1 MMANLCAR
9 ALIAGIE
16 VTYAQNIIRTHK
28 LVLQSPPYH
37 IENWPWQ
44 LKIYTFGMFQI
55 IKEGKPLQF
64 PGKAQKMPLELL
76 MVLISYGGT
85 EVSIEKIMD
94 ALWYE
99 TDGDMARSA
108 FSTTLNRL
116 RNLIGIKEAIQLR
129 AGKVTVDKNYCWVDI
144 WAFVRALDE
153 AETLWEKGE
162 KQQAIV
168 LYEKAV
174 TLYKGHF
181 FAGESEEPWMIPL
194 RERLKNKFL
203 DAILKLG
210 ECWEQEKAFENA
222 IACYEKGLAID
233 NLEEI
238 FYQRLMT
245 CFDNLGHHAEVIKVY
260 KQCKDV
266 LNEFL
271 GIRPSYETEVIYK
284 KILKGDVVSYNE

>member
-1 MMANLCAR
+1 MIAQLCER
-9 ALIAGIE
+9 ALSSGIE
-16 VTYAQNIIRTHK
+16 VDYVKSLIRIHK
-28 LVLQSPPYH
+28 LTPESPPYH

-44 LKIYTFGMFQI
+44 LKINTFGLFQI

-76 MVLISYGGT
+76 MVLISYGGV

-129 AGKVTVDKNYCWVDI
+129 AGKVTLDQNYCWVDV
-144 WAFVRALDE
+144 WAFVRTLNE
-153 AETLWEKGE
+153 AEALWKKGE
-162 KQQAIV
+162 RQEAIAR
-168 LYEKAV
+168 YEKAI

-181 FAGESEEPWMIPL
+181 LAEESEEPWMIPL
-194 RERLKNKFL
+194 RERLKSKFL

-210 ECWEQEKAFENA
+210 ECWEQEESFENA

-238 FYQRLMT
+238 FYQRLMK
-245 CFDNLGHHAEVIKVY
+245 CFYNLGHHAEAIKVY

-271 GIRPSYETEVIYK
+271 GIRPSYETEAIYK
-284 KILKGDVVSYNE
+284 KIVKVDVVSYND